1 MSTPSKTTA
10 PSATRWRSRPAADS
24 RPSPDAT
31 VASLRR
37 GRQRSV
43 ATIPCVNRTPERHDS
58 VTTDPR
64 ERRDSRIPVLM
75 RDSGWSRPS
84 AAAAIATHRSGKTAA
99 GAPQIG
105 ICRSQRPIYGTAA
118 RIAADRSAQGLREA
132 AVGRTASSGPSE
144 ATSPARRKPPVR
156 PVGSHQSG
164 PSEATSPARRK
175 PPVRP
180 VGSHQCYA
188 RPRVYHTTSA
198 GAPAAGRAAI
208 SSAVWECC
216 APPLWR
222 IARRRDGCQFRGLLV
237 RQSSSSTSCPCK
249 LTAALGAEPQ
259 HGARPSMKVVT
270 HPATTARRSPPEKA
284 RSGSPA

>member
-164 PSEATSPARRK
+164 PSEATSVTRARAYTTRLLLALLRRVARPSRRRCGSAARR
-175 PPVRP
+175 PCG
-180 VGSHQCYA
+180 GSHD
-188 RPRVYHTTSA
+188 A
-198 GAPAAGRAAI
+198 GTVA
-208 SSAVWECC
+208 SSAVSLFVRVPPARAVPASSRRLW
-216 APPLWR
+216 APNR
-222 IARRRDGCQFRGLLV
+222 STAQGL
-237 RQSSSSTSCPCK
+237 P
-249 LTAALGAEPQ
+249 
-259 HGARPSMKVVT
+259 
-270 HPATTARRSPPEKA
+270 
-284 RSGSPA
+284 

>member
-175 PPVRP
+175 PPVLR
-180 VGSHQCYA
+180 
-188 RPRVYHTTSA
+188 
-198 GAPAAGRAAI
+198 APARIPHDFCWRSCGGSRGHLVGGVGVLRAALVADRTTPGRLPVPRSPC
-208 SSAVWECC
+208 SSEFLQHELSLQAHGGSGRRT
-216 APPLWR
+216 A
-222 IARRRDGCQFRGLLV
+222 ARRKAFHEGGHPP
-237 RQSSSSTSCPCK
+237 SHHSTPV
-249 LTAALGAEPQ
+249 AA
-259 HGARPSMKVVT
+259 RKSTIRIPSMT
-270 HPATTARRSPPEKA
+270 
-284 RSGSPA
+284 

>member
-132 AVGRTASSGPSE
+132 GVGRTASSGPSE

-156 PVGSHQSG
+156 PVGSH
-164 PSEATSPARRK
+164 R
-175 PPVRP
+175 
-180 VGSHQCYA
+180 CYA
-188 RPRVYHTTSA
+188 RPRAHITRLLLALLRRVAWPSRRRCGSA
-198 GAPAAGRAAI
+198 
-208 SSAVWECC
+208 
-216 APPLWR
+216 
-222 IARRRDGCQFRGLLV
+222 ARRPCGGSHDAGTVASPRSPC
-237 RQSSSSTSCPCK
+237 SSEFLQHELSLQAHGGSGRR
-249 LTAALGAEPQ
+249 TAARRKAFHEGGHPPSHHSTPVA
-259 HGARPSMKVVT
+259 ARKSTIRVPS
-270 HPATTARRSPPEKA
+270 TT
-284 RSGSPA
+284 